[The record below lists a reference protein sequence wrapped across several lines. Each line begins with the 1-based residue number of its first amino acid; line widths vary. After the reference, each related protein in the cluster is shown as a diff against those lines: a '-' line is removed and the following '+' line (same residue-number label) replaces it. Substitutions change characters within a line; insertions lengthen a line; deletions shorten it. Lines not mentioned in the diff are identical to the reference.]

1 MEGFD
6 EYDVL
11 GRRVLVGSRVP
22 EARTTLQQ
30 LLRGFGPSPAATGD
44 WPRYELVRR
53 EDVWFVHTD
62 QGPVHSDRD
71 LIGAL
76 GMLEW
81 HVMTGALERHH
92 HLFHLHGAT
101 LAVPGGGGAVAL
113 VGNSGSGKSTLTLA
127 LMQRGFLPF
136 ADDVALIDPVTLDVQ
151 SLRRA
156 FHVSDPSLR
165 LVESFTGKPVSSG
178 GDAPP
183 GFFHP
188 PEWARAPEPVRWL
201 LLLEL
206 RPDQTPSLTRLTP
219 ADAAVAVLEQS
230 LNLKHASRVG
240 LAAAARLASQT
251 ECYRFQHGG
260 WPESL
265 AIVEGL
271 AR

>member
-1 MEGFD
+1 VEGFD

-11 GRRVLVGSRVP
+11 GHRVLVGSRVP
-22 EARTTLQQ
+22 EARATVRQ
-30 LLRGFGPSPAATGD
+30 LLQGFGPSPAASGD
-44 WPRYELVRR
+44 WPRYELVLR
-53 EDVWFVHTD
+53 EGVWFVHTD

-71 LIGAL
+71 LIAAL

-101 LAVPGGGGAVAL
+101 LAVPGAGGAVAL
-113 VGNSGSGKSTLTLA
+113 VGSSGSGKSTLTLA

-136 ADDVALIDPVTLDVQ
+136 ADDVALIEPATLEVR

-156 FHVSDPSLR
+156 FHVSEQSLR
-165 LVESFTGKPVSSG
+165 MVESFTGKPVSSG
-178 GDAPP
+178 GGAPP

-188 PEWARAPEPVRWL
+188 PEWATALEPVRWL
-201 LLLEL
+201 MLLEL
-206 RPDQTPSLTRLTP
+206 RPDQAPSLTRLTP

-240 LAAAARLASQT
+240 LAAASRMASQA
-251 ECYRFQHGG
+251 ECYRFQHGD

-265 AIVEGL
+265 AMVERL
-271 AR
+271 VR